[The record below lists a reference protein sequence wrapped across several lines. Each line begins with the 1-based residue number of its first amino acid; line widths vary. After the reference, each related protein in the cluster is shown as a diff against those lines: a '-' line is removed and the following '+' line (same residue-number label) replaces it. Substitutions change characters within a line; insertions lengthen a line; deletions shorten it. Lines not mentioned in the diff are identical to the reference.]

1 MKWVDHKLDVKGS
14 LLIVLAITSYFILGK
29 GLFEGVLHFLNEY
42 KLWMSGIYVSD
53 FVSYLV
59 ILAGFYTILRKMDRA
74 PKPKT
79 LEEENHKHQFYRVV
93 ILFVILVVL
102 IIYRKL
108 NLKISIYEVKTV
120 FLLAIGI
127 AMVAIDT
134 LTRRVRKKKQ
144 ILEGEK

>member
-1 MKWVDHKLDVKGS
+1 MKWLDHKLDVKGS
-14 LLIVLAITSYFILGK
+14 LLIVLSITSYFILGK
-29 GLFEGVLHFLNEY
+29 GLFEGVLHFLNED
-42 KLWMSGIYVSD
+42 KVWMSGIYVAD

-59 ILAGFYTILRKMDRA
+59 ILAGFYTILRKMDRD
-74 PKPKT
+74 PKSNN

-93 ILFVILVVL
+93 ILFV
-102 IIYRKL
+102 
-108 NLKISIYEVKTV
+108 
-120 FLLAIGI
+120 IGI